1 MFEEFRGKGYGKILI
16 NKAMKV
22 LGSLKYKNV
31 YIWTDQAPDF
41 YKKIGFKFTQII
53 EKNEGGEGELYTKEL

>member
-1 MFEEFRGKGYGKILI
+1 
-16 NKAMKV
+16 MKV